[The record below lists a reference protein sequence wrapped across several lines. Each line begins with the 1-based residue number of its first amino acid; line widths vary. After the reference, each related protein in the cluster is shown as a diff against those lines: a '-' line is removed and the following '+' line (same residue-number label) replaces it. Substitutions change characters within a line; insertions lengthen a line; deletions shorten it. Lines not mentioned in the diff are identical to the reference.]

1 VVVLLC
7 NRGQTFTRQACTF
20 WKWGKFL
27 EDVTPRGKT
36 LVRINLD
43 ETSVAYVP
51 DTIRGLVVSRRHWGP
66 YGRRPAVRSKKIR
79 GAVTHVA
86 LICDS
91 SAAKATSTHF
101 G

>member
-1 VVVLLC
+1 MVVLLC

-36 LVRINLD
+36 LIRINLD

-66 YGRRPAVRSKKIR
+66 YGRRPVVRSKKLE
-79 GAVTHVA
+79 A
-86 LICDS
+86 L
-91 SAAKATSTHF
+91 
-101 G
+101 